1 MSFRNRLALF
11 LIAMLVIVQALTAVF
26 TYSTIRSSLVER
38 ARIQLATATT
48 VLMKQLDV
56 LGQRVGDDV
65 EVLSLDYALRKAV
78 AEHDPATALSAL
90 RNHGNRVGATRM
102 MLVEL
107 DGKVSA
113 DTADRYSP
121 GTAFPFPALIQ
132 TAGSDDQATA
142 LAVLDGRLYWIVA
155 VPVRAPVPIA
165 FIVACV
171 PVDNDLLNRLAALSS
186 ISQSMALSAQMPT
199 GWSVVARTSG
209 YFPDNVD
216 WRAALNGAGPVLSND
231 GKAGH
236 VAMIARLTTAKSSPP
251 VLAVFDYPLDQTLDS
266 YRAVLRPMLLVL
278 AGALVLA
285 LAATVLIARGVSR
298 PLELL
303 AGAAKRVAGGD
314 YAPIP
319 RVAGSDEVSEL
330 GSALDGMTKAVA
342 EREAALRNAI
352 VSLES
357 ARSDAVKANEAKS
370 QFLSN
375 MSHELRT
382 PLNAIVGFSEMIH
395 GQVFGPLA
403 VTKYAEYARHI
414 FDCGVH
420 LASHFEQMLHL
431 AEAESGKP
439 ELAHEIFAPGQMVY
453 ASVKALAKAADKAGV
468 VIDVQGDFGVWPA
481 MRGDGA
487 KLQRSF
493 GNVIDNA
500 IKFSHPGATVTIR
513 GIRKDAQMKLVIA
526 DCGIGMKA
534 DDLPVVLRPF
544 HRGRRAF
551 DAVHQGAG
559 LGLPFAKSIVELHGG
574 SLSIESE
581 EGAGTTVTVILPVAA
596 ATEFAG
602 VA

>member
-1 MSFRNRLALF
+1 MNFRNRLALF
-11 LIAMLVIVQALTAVF
+11 LVAMLVIVQALTAVF
-26 TYSTIRSSLVER
+26 TYSTIRSNLVER
-38 ARIQLATATT
+38 GKNQLATATT

-90 RNHGNRVGATRM
+90 RNHGDRVGATRM

-113 DTADRYSP
+113 DTGDRYSP
-121 GTAFPFPALIQ
+121 GTAFPFPTLIQ

-142 LAVLDGRLYWIVA
+142 LAVLDGGLYWIVA

-171 PVDNDLLNRLAALSS
+171 PVNDDLLNRLAALSS
-186 ISQSMALSAQMPT
+186 LSQSMALAAEMPN
-199 GWSVVARTSG
+199 GWTVMARTSG
-209 YFPDNVD
+209 YLPDKVD
-216 WRAALNGAGPVLSND
+216 WRAALKGAGPVLSND
-231 GKAGH
+231 GHAGH
-236 VAMIARLTTAKSSPP
+236 VAMIARLDAARSSPP

-285 LAATVLIARGVSR
+285 LAAAVMIARGVSR
-298 PLELL
+298 PLEQL
-303 AGAAKRVAGGD
+303 AGAAKRIAGGD
-314 YAPIP
+314 YAPVP
-319 RVAGSDEVSEL
+319 RVSGSDEVSEL
-330 GSALDGMTKAVA
+330 GSALDGMTRAVA

-352 VSLES
+352 VSLEA

-395 GQVFGPLA
+395 GQVFGPLGA
-403 VTKYAEYARHI
+403 AKYAEYARHI
-414 FDCGVH
+414 FDSGLH
-420 LASHFEQMLHL
+420 LAAQFEQMLDL
-431 AEAESGKP
+431 AHAESGKL
-439 ELAHEIFAPGQMVY
+439 ELAHASFAPGQLVC
-453 ASVKALAKAADKAGV
+453 ASVKALTNAAEKAGV
-468 VIDVQGDFGVWPA
+468 SLDVRGDFGTWPA
-481 MRGDGA
+481 MYGDGA

-493 GNVIDNA
+493 VNVIDNA
-500 IKFSHPGATVTIR
+500 IKFSHPGAAVTIR
-513 GIRKDAQMKLVIA
+513 GMQKDSQVKLVIA
-526 DCGIGMKA
+526 DCGIGIKPEE
-534 DDLPVVLRPF
+534 LPVVLRPF

-559 LGLPFAKSIVELHGG
+559 LGLPFAKSIIELHGG

-581 EGAGTTVTVILPVAA
+581 EGGGTTVTVILPVAA
-596 ATEFAG
+596 AAEFAG
-602 VA
+602 AA